1 MQYYWLN
8 FKHMRY
14 SLVSRFK
21 QNDGFLRT
29 ADSLSAAE
37 KYHLRQLIKEG
48 IISRVKR
55 GLFRL
60 NDAPWV
66 FQEAEVARMVPV
78 GIFCMFTTWIY
89 YELTTHVS
97 AEYHIAI
104 PRTIK
109 IVLPGYPPI
118 KLYYWG
124 IETFELGK
132 TSAEINGSVVPV
144 YDLERSVCDAVRFRN
159 RIGTDLLK
167 EILYNYV
174 RRKDKNLD
182 KLLKYAAELR
192 ISNTL
197 NKLLQIIL

>member
-1 MQYYWLN
+1 
-8 FKHMRY
+8 MRK
-14 SLVSRFK
+14 SLLERFE
-21 QNDGFLRT
+21 QNGGFLRT

-60 NDAPWV
+60 NAASLV
-66 FQEAEVARMVPV
+66 FQEAEVARMVPG
-78 GIFCMFTTWIY
+78 GIFCMFTAWSY

-109 IVLPGYPPI
+109 IILPSYPPV
-118 KLYYWG
+118 KLYYRGLATFG
-124 IETFELGK
+124 IGK
-132 TSAEINGSVVPV
+132 TSAEINGSLVNV
-144 YDLERSVCDAVRFRN
+144 YDLERSVCDAVKFRN
-159 RIGTDLLK
+159 KIGTDLLS
-167 EILYNYV
+167 EILHNYI

-182 KLLKYAAELR
+182 KLMKYASGLR

-197 NKLLQIIL
+197 NQLLQVIV